1 VSPRLHLLVWL
12 GIVSFLVACG
22 PALRQV
28 QDPARSGP
36 GQKPEALLVTLHGK
50 LDIPAL
56 ARCHR
61 ALRTADQEGVAWVV
75 FQLQDCGDL
84 GENARDVLS
93 LLDRVQESKIGTV
106 ALVTRATAGG
116 AYLAILCDKLFMQKS
131 GHGGLGLMA
140 PTEKPLQELLGLAP
154 EDAERKRLA
163 AFRDEV
169 ELRLSHRKTRL
180 SPDAARICLGM
191 ADPTQQLVRVT
202 VRESGVEASRVID
215 SDELK
220 ELHRKG
226 TTVLAEVLLPRPVDL
241 DARAAEEIGLSQG
254 TVGSLE
260 EMTTDHLR
268 LPRNS
273 VAELEPNWSEA
284 AVAWL
289 QLLQPVLLVLG
300 FALLVMEVKAP
311 GVGLPGILGT
321 AFLALALLY
330 SYLVGLAEWTEILLF
345 FLGLG
350 ALAVEIFLLPGTII
364 FGAVGFLSIVAAL
377 VLSQQSFVIPHSQ
390 TEQDI
395 LLQNLINLL
404 YLIVSVIVVA
414 LVLRKVLPRI
424 PGLRA
429 MFLPPPA
436 AGVALAGG
444 SAVLVDP
451 QHTALLGRTGRALT
465 VLRPAG
471 AMELDGQRLDV
482 VTAGEFVDAGA
493 AVRILEVQ
501 GNRIVVEKVDTRGS
515 ERGSVGFVLLI
526 ALIGLVLLVAEVML
540 VSFGILLVAAA
551 VLLFTAVF
559 LAFQD
564 SVAFGFVTLI
574 GESIAGP
581 LVLLLAFKAL
591 PKTRMGKAM
600 LLDAPKPADVSA
612 GAVDPALAALLGRAG
627 VCVSPLRPAGFA
639 RIDGRRIDVVTRGEM
654 LADGTA
660 VKVIEVQGSRVVVA
674 PDNQRAST

>member
-1 VSPRLHLLVWL
+1 VSPRLHLIVWL

-28 QDPARSGP
+28 QDPPRSGP
-36 GQKPEALLVTLHGK
+36 GQPPQALLVTLHGK

-75 FQLQDCGDL
+75 FLLQDCGDL
-84 GENARDVLS
+84 GENPRDVLS
-93 LLDRVQESKIGTV
+93 LLDRVQESKVGTV

-116 AYLAILCDKLFMQKS
+116 AYLAILCDKLFMLKS
-131 GHGGLGLMA
+131 GHGGLGLMT
-140 PTEKPLQELLGLAP
+140 PTEKTWQEILGLAP

-169 ELRLSHRKTRL
+169 ELRLSHRKTKL

-202 VRESGVEASRVID
+202 LREGGVEVSRVVD
-215 SDELK
+215 TDELK

-226 TTVLAEVLLPRPVDL
+226 TTVLAETLLPRPVDL

-300 FALLVMEVKAP
+300 FALLVMEVKTP
-311 GVGLPGILGT
+311 GVGLPGVLGT

-345 FLGLG
+345 FLGLA
-350 ALAVEIFLLPGTII
+350 ALAVEIFLLPGTIV

-390 TEQDI
+390 TEQEI
-395 LLQNLINLL
+395 LLQNLVNLL
-404 YLIVSVIVVA
+404 YLIVSVIVMA

-424 PGLRA
+424 PGLNR

-436 AGVALAGG
+436 AGVALAG

-451 QHTALLGRTGRALT
+451 QQTALLGRTGRALT

-482 VTAGEFVDAGA
+482 VTAGEFVDAGD

-501 GNRIVVEKVDTRGS
+501 GNRIVVERVDTGGS
-515 ERGSVGFVLLI
+515 ERGSVGLVLLI
-526 ALIGLVLLVAEVML
+526 ALVGLVLLVAEVML

-600 LLDAPKPADVSA
+600 LLDAPKAADVSA
-612 GAVDPALAALLGRAG
+612 GAVDPGLAALLGKAG